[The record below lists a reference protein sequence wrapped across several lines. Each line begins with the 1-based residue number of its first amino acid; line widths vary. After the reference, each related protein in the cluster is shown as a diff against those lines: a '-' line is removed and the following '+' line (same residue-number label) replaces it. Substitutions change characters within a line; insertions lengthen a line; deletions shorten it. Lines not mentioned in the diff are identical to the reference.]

1 MSAPV
6 VFADLGKTAND
17 LLTKDFPSD
26 KGERVAE
33 FKGTT
38 AGGIKLTSKVVTKQD
53 GASTGTFIGENT
65 FADFANVAAKLELST
80 ERVCKSSFEVKDKLA
95 KGLKTKYESDAA
107 HGKGVKHTFN
117 VTYNHAAA
125 AATSSLTLN
134 KGQVETKAAVVVGLG
149 HNFSLGAEVEYH
161 PSEAPALRT
170 VATRLAYTTDDF
182 DLNLTGKM
190 DQADEADKHLVGLTY
205 HHKISPTWQVAAD
218 VNYDVASSDAKPVF
232 KVGTAWQQSSE
243 TLYKARVDT
252 TGQLALG
259 LKQKYSDN
267 VSFSLGYAFDV
278 ANLDSKS
285 SSKLGFS
292 LNVSD

>member
-1 MSAPV
+1 MGGPV
-6 VFADLGKTAND
+6 VFGDLGKAAND

-38 AGGIKLTSKVVTKQD
+38 GEGVKLTSKVTTKPD
-53 GASTGTFIGENT
+53 GASVGTFIGEQT
-65 FADFANVAAKLELST
+65 FADFAGVATKLELT
-80 ERVCKSSFEVKDKLA
+80 TGRVCKTSFEVKDKLA
-95 KGLKTKYESDAA
+95 KGLKTKYESEAA

-117 VTYNHAAA
+117 FTYNHAAA
-125 AATSSLTLN
+125 AATSALTVN
-134 KGQVETKAAVVVGLG
+134 KGALEVQAGVVVGLG
-149 HNFSLGAEVEYH
+149 NNFSLGAEAQYH
-161 PSEAPALRT
+161 PSEAQALRT
-170 VATRLAYTTDDF
+170 VATRFVYTTDDF
-182 DLNLTGKM
+182 DLNFTGKI
-190 DQADEADKHLVGLTY
+190 DNTDDSDKQLVGLTY
-205 HHKISPTWQVAAD
+205 HHKISGSWQVAAD
-218 VNYDVASSDAKPVF
+218 LGYDLASSDAKPVL
-232 KVGTAWQQSSE
+232 KVGSAWQQSSE

-252 TGQLALG
+252 SGQLALG

-285 SSKLGFS
+285 SSKFGFS